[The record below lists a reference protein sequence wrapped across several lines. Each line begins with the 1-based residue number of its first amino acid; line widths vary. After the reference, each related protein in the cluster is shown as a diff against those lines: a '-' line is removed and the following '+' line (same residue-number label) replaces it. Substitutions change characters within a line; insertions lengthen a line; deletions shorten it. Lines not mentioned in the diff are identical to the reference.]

1 MNTTDKK
8 MYMIP
13 ETETLSLE
21 SVHSLMGG
29 NSPQNGP
36 GGTGAGNE
44 HPEIQYDPAPKR
56 KVF

>member
-8 MYMIP
+8 MYLIP

-29 NSPQNGP
+29 PSPQQNGP
-36 GGTGAGNE
+36 GGGQSNDPTDPTFGAPG
-44 HPEIQYDPAPKR
+44 R